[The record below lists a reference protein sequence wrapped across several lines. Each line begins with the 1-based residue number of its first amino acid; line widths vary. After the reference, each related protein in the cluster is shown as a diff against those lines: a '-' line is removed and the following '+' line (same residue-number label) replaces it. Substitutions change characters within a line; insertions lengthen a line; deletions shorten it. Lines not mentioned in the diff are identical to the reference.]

1 MNDDDYDYDYEN
13 IRWSASEYLLVTF
26 VLAYFIIG
34 LLFVAE
40 PEKKEVE
47 SKKEVIENVTR

>member
-1 MNDDDYDYDYEN
+1 MNDDYDYDYEN

-34 LLFVAE
+34 LLLVAD